1 MERYTLFMIKPNATA
16 KNKIGEIL
24 AMVEKEGF
32 VIVDMKMLYMD
43 KQFAEYFYEEHKGKS
58 FFENLVN
65 FMSSGRT
72 VACVL
77 KREQGVS
84 YLRKIVG
91 STNPEEAEA
100 GTIRKLYAD
109 DVTRNAVHAS
119 DSVKHAK
126 QEIKKIFKDFKFDK

>member
-1 MERYTLFMIKPNATA
+1 MERYTLFMIKPNATQ

-24 AMVEKEGF
+24 AIVEKEGF

-43 KQFAEYFYEEHKGKS
+43 KAFAEYFYQEHKGKV
-58 FFENLVN
+58 FFEKLVN

-77 KREQGVS
+77 KRENGVS
-84 YLRKIVG
+84 YLRKVVG
-91 STNPEEAEA
+91 STDPNEAED

-119 DSVKHAK
+119 DSVEHAK
-126 QEIKKIFKDFKFDK
+126 EEIKKIFKDFAFNK

>member
-1 MERYTLFMIKPNATA
+1 MERYTLFMIKPNATE

-43 KQFAEYFYEEHKGKS
+43 RAFAEYFYEEHKGKS
-58 FFENLVN
+58 FFERLVN

-84 YLRKIVG
+84 YLRKVVG
-91 STNPEEAEA
+91 ATDPNEAEE
-100 GTIRKLYAD
+100 GTIRKLFAD

-119 DSVKHAK
+119 DSVEHAI
-126 QEIKKIFKDFKFDK
+126 QEIKKIFKDFDFKK